1 MRRLGTTASTARP
14 GVGQRGQVLLAFAA
28 GTALGALALSSFSP
42 RTVQSVSTTTLT
54 TTKPKAKEKEKSK
67 TYDVPALL
75 SDLRAALPLEHQ
87 VSTDAE
93 ILHAHGFSENDYHP
107 GSTPTVVVYPDSTE
121 DVVGIVKVAR
131 KHGIPVVTYGG
142 GTSLEGHWRA
152 VSRRLFLS
160 LGEGVL
166 MLVPVAEGGRDLGGH
181 VGHGQDPGYTRC
193 VSSRVE
199 RAWTDGRKQR
209 RTRTWCASPESGGW
223 TSTRNS
229 RVAVRAVF
237 FTPCTAC

>member
-1 MRRLGTTASTARP
+1 M
-14 GVGQRGQVLLAFAA
+14 VAFAA
-28 GTALGALALSSFSP
+28 GTALGALALSSLSSP
-42 RTVQSVSTTTLT
+42 RTVRSVSTTTTTTLT
-54 TTKPKAKEKEKSK
+54 TTTTKPKPKEKEKEKEKNK

-75 SDLRAALPLEHQ
+75 ADLRAALPLEHQ

-152 VSRRLFLS
+152 VSTTLCKGFGR
-160 LGEGVL
+160 GVL
-166 MLVPVAEGGRDLGGH
+166 M
-181 VGHGQDPGYTRC
+181 
-193 VSSRVE
+193 
-199 RAWTDGRKQR
+199 
-209 RTRTWCASPESGGW
+209 
-223 TSTRNS
+223 
-229 RVAVRAVF
+229 
-237 FTPCTAC
+237 

>member
-1 MRRLGTTASTARP
+1 M
-14 GVGQRGQVLLAFAA
+14 LLAFAA
-28 GTALGALALSSFSP
+28 GTAVGALVLSSLSSP
-42 RTVQSVSTTTLT
+42 RTVQSVSTTTTLT
-54 TTKPKAKEKEKSK
+54 TTTTTTTPKPKEEKNK

-152 VSRRLFLS
+152 VRLAFRVLC
-160 LGEGVL
+160 GVRGVL
-166 MLVPVAEGGRDLGGH
+166 M
-181 VGHGQDPGYTRC
+181 
-193 VSSRVE
+193 
-199 RAWTDGRKQR
+199 
-209 RTRTWCASPESGGW
+209 
-223 TSTRNS
+223 
-229 RVAVRAVF
+229 
-237 FTPCTAC
+237 